1 MPNYYSPYALYPA
14 SYPNPVFPPAV
25 NQPGY
30 SYAQAASTVPYMI
43 SVDSEIG
50 AKAWQMPANLA
61 PNTVIP
67 LWDLDGKHVYFKS
80 VDAYGRLNPMR
91 KGVVVFEDDTVN
103 QKSAETAPVSEQ
115 PNLPDMSAYVTK
127 EDLTTLKQELRAM
140 ILQSRKNSE
149 NRGENK

>member
-14 SYPNPVFPPAV
+14 SYPVMAS
-25 NQPGY
+25 QPTY
-30 SYAQAASTVPYMI
+30 SYAQAPQSGPAYMI

-50 AKAWQMPANLA
+50 AKAWQMPANLP

-91 KGVVVFEDDTVN
+91 KGVVVFEDDSVP
-103 QKSAETAPVSEQ
+103 QQSGEAAASQ
-115 PNLPDMSAYVTK
+115 PSLPDMTGYVTK
-127 EDLTTLKQELRAM
+127 EDLNAMKQELRQM
-140 ILQSRKNSE
+140 ILQSRKNTNNMNND
-149 NRGENK
+149 NRGENR